1 MPDHPAVPV
10 KGEFS
15 ALHFLFLFPPSAQ
28 FQSSS
33 EAGQKE

>member
-1 MPDHPAVPV
+1 MPDHPAAPV
-10 KGEFS
+10 EGECL

>member
-1 MPDHPAVPV
+1 MPDHPVVPV
-10 KGEFS
+10 KGELS
-15 ALHFLFLFPPSAQ
+15 AFHSLFLFPPSAQ